1 MNAFAKETGKVVV
14 LEDCINW
21 YYLNVKTVN
30 MNLDG
35 VLKDCINWYY
45 LNGVGTMAV
54 GGAVLEDCINWYY
67 LNYTV

>member
-1 MNAFAKETGKVVV
+1 MNTSVSCDIFTTVLEDCINWYYLNAFAKETGKVVV
-14 LEDCINW
+14 LE
-21 YYLNVKTVN
+21 
-30 MNLDG
+30 
-35 VLKDCINWYY
+35 DCINWYY

>member
-1 MNAFAKETGKVVV
+1 
-14 LEDCINW
+14 
-21 YYLNVKTVN
+21 

-35 VLKDCINWYY
+35 VLEDCINWYY